1 MKSTHGK
8 YVADNQFEKVFVV
21 NQRTFQTL
29 LRM

>member
-1 MKSTHGK
+1 MKKYGK